1 MIEVDD
7 VRKSFGALEV
17 LKGVSMTVRK
27 GEVVSV
33 IGGSGSGK
41 STLLMCVN
49 GLEPIQSGRIL
60 VDGTEVHA
68 DHYWDDAS
76 SCFCDE
82 CGHNGVVGEFRV
94 ADAAAAVAAQEVQS

>member
-1 MIEVDD
+1 
-7 VRKSFGALEV
+7 
-17 LKGVSMTVRK
+17 MTVAK

-33 IGGSGSGK
+33 LGGSGSGK

-68 DHYWDDAS
+68 RATDLNKLRQKIGIV
-76 SCFCDE
+76 F
-82 CGHNGVVGEFRV
+82 
-94 ADAAAAVAAQEVQS
+94 QQSTPSRTSPCSRT